1 MRHPSEVPG
10 GLPGLI
16 RWATGGVFRVAG
28 RAFDAVRHRATG
40 WWEPRRV
47 RFAARREVRGWKR
60 QVRRGARGGFRVD
73 VALGTVSTPDIPIIV
88 CLWNRP
94 TRIDA
99 ILTMLDS
106 QSTEHGLRLMLWN
119 NNPRDDAH
127 YRERIASFRAS
138 GALRSVEYHSS
149 RTNLGG
155 FARFFLARRA
165 RAEGTESRQFI
176 IVDDDQDVS
185 PSFVEDLLRSA
196 RPHTYGGIWAW
207 HYIDSHWNRRA
218 AEPGDSVDYVG
229 TGGSVCDLSIVD
241 DDDFF
246 TGLPHRFAFLEDQWL
261 SGYARMRG
269 WSLVK
274 IDTPVEFVMH
284 ETNQF
289 PALASLKDEFRI
301 YLIDLAAQH
310 TAR

>member
-10 GLPGLI
+10 GVPGLV
-16 RWATGGVFRVAG
+16 RWAVGGVFRVAG
-28 RAFDAVRHRATG
+28 RASEAVRRRVER

-47 RFAARREVRGWKR
+47 RLAAWRDDSRWRRR
-60 QVRRGARGGFRVD
+60 VRRLAHGHFQLDVLLGAISNR
-73 VALGTVSTPDIPIIV
+73 DIPVVV
-88 CLWNRP
+88 CLWNRSS
-94 TRIDA
+94 RIDA

-119 NNPRDDAH
+119 NNRADDAH
-127 YRERIASFRAS
+127 YRERIASFRPT

-149 RTNLGG
+149 QINLGG
-155 FARFFLARRA
+155 FARFFLARRVWSD
-165 RAEGTESRQFI
+165 GTESRNII

-185 PSFVEDLLRSA
+185 PSFVEDLLGSA
-196 RPHTYGGIWAW
+196 GPRIYGGVWAW

-218 AEPGDSVDYVG
+218 AEPGESVDYVG
-229 TGGSVCDLSIVD
+229 TGGSVCDLAIIA

-246 TGLPHRFAFLEDQWL
+246 TGLPRRFAFLEDQWV

-269 WSLVK
+269 WSLMK

-284 ETNQF
+284 DTNQF
-289 PALASLKDEFRI
+289 PAFATLKDEFRV
-301 YLIDLAAQH
+301 YLIELAATRH
-310 TAR
+310 